1 MSTDEMMKIMDEI
14 RENRKK
20 FRVDHF
26 DIVVSEYVSRYKER
40 KIVLDPPYQRIFR
53 WDIEKQSALIE
64 SILIGIPL
72 PPIFAFSNDN
82 YEWEIIDGVQRTTTL
97 LHFLVPELFP
107 EKFNVKNGKGPVI
120 EGCTILKELN
130 GKRIDDLPENA
141 VNALKNA
148 RLRIELVEDNS
159 DSYSQYLLFS
169 RLNNNGEPL
178 SAQELRN
185 FLIYKLNN
193 KFYDKLAQLRENL
206 KFKEAFSLKK
216 KRIDK
221 QEDVEYILRFL
232 LCRDIMFGDKKVKS
246 SYSTIDELITKEIE
260 KYLRKKNQMEL
271 EVEYEI
277 FDETFDF
284 IVQLLGTNAFRY
296 FHPRTNSVI
305 NTSIIGSALSTNL
318 SAFRNMDKQY
328 LLSRIGEF
336 FNSANYLKITSQ
348 SYSPTRRFF
357 ELSLYAKEYFDD
369 IVSEAKK

>member
-1 MSTDEMMKIMDEI
+1 MSADEMMKIMNEI
-14 RENRKK
+14 KENRKK

-26 DIVVSEYVSRYKER
+26 DIVVSEYVSRYKEK

-72 PPIFAFSNDN
+72 PPIFAFSNEN

-97 LHFLVPELFP
+97 LHFLAPELFP
-107 EKFNVKNGKGPVI
+107 DKFNIELEQVPVI

-130 GKRIDDLPENA
+130 GKKIDELPENA
-141 VNALKNA
+141 INALKNA

-185 FLIYKLNN
+185 FLIYKLND
-193 KFYDKLAQLRENL
+193 KFYDKLAELRENTS
-206 KFKEAFSLKK
+206 FKEAFSLKK
-216 KRIDK
+216 KRVEK

-232 LCRDIMFGDKKVKS
+232 LCRDIMLGNKKANGA
-246 SYSTIDELITKEIE
+246 YSTIDELITKEIE
-260 KYLRKKNQMEL
+260 KYLRKKNSLEL

-284 IVQLLGTNAFRY
+284 IVQLLGINAFRY

-305 NTSIIGSALSTNL
+305 NTSIVGPALSTNL
-318 SAFRNMDKQY
+318 SAFRSIDKQH
-328 LLSRIGEF
+328 LLNEIGNF
-336 FNSANYLKITSQ
+336 FNSDNYLKITSQ
-348 SYSPTRRFF
+348 SYSPTKRFF
-357 ELSLYAKEYFDD
+357 ELSLYAKDYFSN
-369 IVSEAKK
+369 IASEAKK

>member
-185 FLIYKLNN
+185 FLIYK
-193 KFYDKLAQLRENL
+193 
-206 KFKEAFSLKK
+206 
-216 KRIDK
+216 
-221 QEDVEYILRFL
+221 
-232 LCRDIMFGDKKVKS
+232 
-246 SYSTIDELITKEIE
+246 
-260 KYLRKKNQMEL
+260 
-271 EVEYEI
+271 
-277 FDETFDF
+277 
-284 IVQLLGTNAFRY
+284 
-296 FHPRTNSVI
+296 
-305 NTSIIGSALSTNL
+305 
-318 SAFRNMDKQY
+318 
-328 LLSRIGEF
+328 
-336 FNSANYLKITSQ
+336 
-348 SYSPTRRFF
+348 
-357 ELSLYAKEYFDD
+357 
-369 IVSEAKK
+369 